1 MQAKEVYPVS
11 PAKGHLRFQD
21 LLLFFF
27 KYDFY
32 HRLGKFLKRLQ
43 L

>member
-21 LLLFFF
+21 LLFFF

-32 HRLGKFLKRLQ
+32 HRLRKFLKRLQ